1 MRAVRRWAAIL
12 VLAVATGFVLSQ
24 VFGGPVGYVI
34 VSGRSMEPLLHTHDL
49 ALVVR
54 RGSYGQGD
62 VVAFRVPESD
72 PAAGSVVIHRIVGGS
87 SRDGYVTQGDNRD
100 GRDPWRPVSED
111 VVGRMAFHVPHLGRI
126 PAFLASPLGMA
137 LAAALVCF
145 LLVARTPQ
153 RDPAEPEPAPAP
165 ASPERALDASPPS
178 PVRDVAR
185 GPVKARPLVLAG
197 GLLAGATAL
206 ALVALARRRAVDEEN
221 GR

>member
-1 MRAVRRWAAIL
+1 MRAVRGWAAIL
-12 VLAVATGFVLSQ
+12 VLALATGFVLSQ
-24 VFGGPVGYVI
+24 ALGGPVGYVI

-54 RGSYGQGD
+54 RGSYGKGD
-62 VVAFRVPESD
+62 VVAFRVPQGD

-100 GRDPWRPVSED
+100 GRDPWRPGSEE
-111 VVGRMAFHVPHLGRI
+111 VVGRMALHVPQLGRI

-145 LLVARTPQ
+145 LLVARTPK
-153 RDPAEPEPAPAP
+153 RDPAELEPVPAP
-165 ASPERALDASPPS
+165 ASPERAVEFPSSPASAAT
-178 PVRDVAR
+178 RD
-185 GPVKARPLVLAG
+185 PVKARPLVLAG

-206 ALVALARRRAVDEEN
+206 ALVALARRRTVAELN